1 METNESKRTPKQ
13 RENWE
18 AMRAWVERNGLYPQ
32 RGGATITSFCQVFS
46 IDMETYRNWMED
58 SNNSA
63 FSEMVRKANEVFDK
77 QFELQLVGAV
87 RKKALGYED
96 MEEIVEG
103 KPDKNGDIK
112 TQKIIRKKRNVP
124 ADMGAASF
132 LLANM
137 YGERWKN
144 PLRVEASVQGGI
156 EVSLLSPEEAKK
168 KLETIKSVE
177 IKNID

>member
-46 IDMETYRNWMED
+46 IDVETYRNWIED
-58 SNNSA
+58 SEKSD
-63 FSEMVRKANEVFDK
+63 FSEMVKKANEVFDK

-96 MEEIVEG
+96 IEETVEG
-103 KPDKNGDIK
+103 KPDGNGDIR

-124 ADMGAASF
+124 ADTGAASF

-137 YGERWKN
+137 YPNRWKN
-144 PLRVEASVQGGI
+144 PMRVEATVQGGL
-156 EVSLLSPEEAKK
+156 EVSLLSPEEAQK
-168 KLETIKSVE
+168 KLADIE
-177 IKNID
+177 NIDIKRVE